1 MSTWLSPNARRTIR
15 RVVPFGVIWFLVDH
29 VFSVSNY
36 AAVGSFSADSHEAI
50 QLDAGIYVFASLASV
65 AVGCLV
71 GVVELLFLNRA
82 FATSSLG
89 AKLVG
94 KTLFYVAFLT
104 VVVVVLYP
112 TAAAMEMGT
121 GLSDARVWERLGA
134 FAVSMESLSTGVQ
147 ITTSLVV
154 SLFYAEI
161 SEHLGARVLTNF
173 LTGRYHTPKQERR
186 VFLFSD
192 MKSSTAITERLGHAR
207 YFEFLRAYY
216 DALADAV
223 VRHEGEVYQYIGDE
237 IVVSWPEEA
246 GLRDANSVR
255 CALAMRA
262 ALRARAGWFEGR
274 FGVAPDLRAGVQ
286 TGDVTTGEIGALKK
300 EIVFTGDVLNQT
312 ARIQALCKPLGED
325 VLVGDALAAR
335 LEETDGW
342 TLRSVG
348 DQVLRG
354 KEQPVALFAVDVPE
368 AECDGSSA
376 PRSAQPVSVAG
387 GGSPHPRAAA
397 TALSIRENGRAGASN

>member
-50 QLDAGIYVFASLASV
+50 QLDAGIYVFASLASA

-71 GVVELLFLNRA
+71 GVIELLFLNRA
-82 FATSSLG
+82 FSTRSLG

-112 TAAAMEMGT
+112 IAAAMEMGT
-121 GLSDARVWERLGA
+121 GLNDARVWERLGA

-173 LTGRYHTPKQERR
+173 LTGRYHTPKRERR

-192 MKSSTAITERLGHAR
+192 MKSSTAITERLGYAR

-216 DALADAV
+216 DTLADAV
-223 VRHEGEVYQYIGDE
+223 VQHEGEVYQYIGDE

-246 GLRDANSVR
+246 GLRDGNSVR
-255 CALAMRA
+255 CALAMRE
-262 ALRARAGWFEGR
+262 ALRARAGWFEER

-325 VLVGDALAAR
+325 VLVGDALATR
-335 LEETDGW
+335 LDRVDRWG
-342 TLRSVG
+342 LRSVG
-348 DQVLRG
+348 DHELRG
-354 KEQPVALFAVDVPE
+354 KHHPVRLFAVDVPE
-368 AECDGSSA
+368 TKG
-376 PRSAQPVSVAG
+376 
-387 GGSPHPRAAA
+387 
-397 TALSIRENGRAGASN
+397 AGAAVNQTAEPV

>member
-1 MSTWLSPNARRTIR
+1 MRPPLSPNARRTLR

-29 VFSVSNY
+29 VFSISNY
-36 AAVGSFSADSHEAI
+36 AAVGSFSADSQEAI

-71 GVVELLFLNRA
+71 GILELLFLNRA
-82 FATSSLG
+82 FAARSLG

-94 KTLFYVAFLT
+94 KTLFYMAFLT

-112 TAAAMEMGT
+112 IAAAMEMGT
-121 GLSDARVWERLGA
+121 GLGDARVWERLGA

-223 VRHEGEVYQYIGDE
+223 VQHEGEVYQYIGDE
-237 IVVSWPEEA
+237 IVVSWPEEV

-255 CALAMRA
+255 CALGMRE
-262 ALRARAGWFEGR
+262 ALRERAGWFAER

-325 VLVGDALAAR
+325 ILVGDALAAR
-335 LEETDGW
+335 LDRVDGW
-342 TLRSVG
+342 GLRSVG
-348 DQVLRG
+348 AHELRG
-354 KEQPVALFAVDVPE
+354 KHRPVRLFAVDVPK
-368 AECDGSSA
+368 AK
-376 PRSAQPVSVAG
+376 V
-387 GGSPHPRAAA
+387 AA
-397 TALSIRENGRAGASN
+397 TAIIQTAEPA

>member
-1 MSTWLSPNARRTIR
+1 MSPRLSPNARRTIR
-15 RVVPFGVIWFLVDH
+15 SDVPFGVVWFLVDH
-29 VFSVSNY
+29 VFSISNY
-36 AAVGSFSADSHEAI
+36 AAVGSLSADSHEAI

-71 GVVELLFLNRA
+71 GVIELLFLNRA
-82 FATSSLG
+82 FATRSLG

-112 TAAAMEMGT
+112 IAAAMEMGT
-121 GLSDARVWERLGA
+121 GLSDDRVWQRLGA

-173 LTGRYHTPKQERR
+173 LTGRYHTPKRERR

-192 MKSSTAITERLGHAR
+192 MKSSTAITERLGYAR

-216 DALADAV
+216 DTLADAV
-223 VRHEGEVYQYIGDE
+223 VQHEGEVYQYIGDE

-246 GLRDANSVR
+246 GLRDGNSVR
-255 CALAMRA
+255 CALAMRE
-262 ALRARAGWFEGR
+262 ALRARAGWFEER

-325 VLVGDALAAR
+325 VLVGDALATR
-335 LEETDGW
+335 LDRVDRWG
-342 TLRSVG
+342 LRSVG
-348 DQVLRG
+348 DHELRG
-354 KEQPVALFAVDVPE
+354 KHHPVRLFAVDVPE
-368 AECDGSSA
+368 TKG
-376 PRSAQPVSVAG
+376 
-387 GGSPHPRAAA
+387 
-397 TALSIRENGRAGASN
+397 AGAAVNQTAEPV